1 MTRRGWRRL
10 VATVM
15 AAVAIIVLG
24 LRLYLGRDAEDHLET
39 DEAVDFSHLDLPR
52 RTNAYLLCPSEPPVC
67 SLPADGTSPIFPLE
81 VVRLR
86 NRWVE
91 MVALEPR
98 VRMVAADADR
108 RHLVFIQRSAFFRF
122 PDVITVEFIPLDA
135 EHATLAVLSR
145 ARYGH
150 LDFGVNAARIEAW
163 IAKLQAMTGS

>member
-1 MTRRGWRRL
+1 MTRRGRQRL
-10 VATVM
+10 VATVL
-15 AAVAIIVLG
+15 AAVAMAVLG
-24 LRLYLGRDAEDHLET
+24 LRLYLGRDVEDRVGEG
-39 DEAVDFSHLDLPR
+39 EAVDFGHLDLPR

-81 VVRLR
+81 VMRLR
-86 NRWVE
+86 DRWVE
-91 MVALEPR
+91 MVAREPR
-98 VRMVAADADR
+98 VRMVAADTGR
-108 RHLVFIQRSAFFRF
+108 YHLVFIQRSAFFRF